1 MQGRWHDPGN
11 VIYWEAMRNRLMH
24 AAFLLLTCALLPAHP
39 LSGLYTYHTTA
50 GDRSWEVRYR
60 VVEDG
65 GRLDIEVESTES
77 RWEAVHAGT
86 STLLW
91 RYEAG
96 DLRITTQWD
105 PKRRVLHYLREQD
118 TEREEKTHTLKKD
131 LPFIQVFEFGLIPFI
146 TASSQERF
154 TFYALRPATGEVY
167 EMEARKQGEE
177 TLTVMGKEVRALKVT
192 IRLAGLLSAF
202 WKSTYWFDPATG
214 VMLRFEGTLSAGGPF
229 LTRHLT
235 GMAPVSLT
243 PEG

>member
-1 MQGRWHDPGN
+1 
-11 VIYWEAMRNRLMH
+11 MH
-24 AAFLLLTCALLPAHP
+24 AAFLLLISSLLPAHP
-39 LSGLYTYHTTA
+39 LSGLYTYQTTA
-50 GDRSWEVRYR
+50 GDRSWEDRYR
-60 VVEDG
+60 VVADG
-65 GRLDIEVESTES
+65 GRLDIEVESTEA

-91 RYEAG
+91 KYEAG
-96 DLRITTQWD
+96 NLRITTRWAPD
-105 PKRRVLHYLREQD
+105 RRVLQYTKEQED
-118 TEREEKTHTLKKD
+118 KKEKKTHELKKD

-146 TASSQERF
+146 TESSKEKL

-177 TLTVMGKEVRALKVT
+177 TLTVMGREVRAVKVT

-214 VMLRFEGTLSAGGPF
+214 VMLRFEGTLSAGGAF

-235 GMAPVSLT
+235 GIGPVSPT
-243 PEG
+243 PER